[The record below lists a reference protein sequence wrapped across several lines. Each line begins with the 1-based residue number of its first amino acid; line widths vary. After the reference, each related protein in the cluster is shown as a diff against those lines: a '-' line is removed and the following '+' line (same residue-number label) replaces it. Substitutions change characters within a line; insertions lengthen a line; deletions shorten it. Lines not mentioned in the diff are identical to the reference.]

1 MSRGSQ
7 SVYILTSVNYISI
20 AKQMHNKLNLCLQLR
35 HSSPALARPFIPN
48 APEERCKQTQRQQT
62 TWDEKGENLD
72 KVKTKSLSFLQEEI

>member
-20 AKQMHNKLNLCLQLR
+20 AKEMYNKLNVCLQLR

-48 APEERCKQTQRQQT
+48 APEERCQQTQRQP
-62 TWDEKGENLD
+62 G
-72 KVKTKSLSFLQEEI
+72 TKKERIWIK